1 MWGYTA
7 VEWWA
12 WDKPLGE
19 LCDRSASP
27 WDEEDRRPSHADKRR
42 ALQGEMLAREF
53 WRRWGDRP
61 CPVEIRELV
70 EAVLA
75 LAA

>member
-1 MWGYTA
+1 M
-7 VEWWA
+7 
-12 WDKPLGE
+12 K
-19 LCDRSASP
+19 
-27 WDEEDRRPSHADKRR
+27 KR
-42 ALQGEMLAREF
+42 AARNHRLDGPE
-53 WRRWGDRP
+53 RP